1 MANQTNFR
9 YLSIEDNRALFT
21 LSGLQWQDGVLTLN
35 PVPAFEAVVTEALT
49 ASATLSGPAG
59 IGIDAEGNL
68 YIADTAGN
76 RILRYEACTGEVEPL
91 PCFGG
96 EGGLPGQLRQP
107 RGVIVGPRERL
118 YVADSGNHR
127 VQVVDL
133 ATLQLVGVWGQT
145 DPVTGDPQPGDAPGE
160 FNEPWDLAGDS
171 AGFVYVACRG
181 NERVQ
186 KFDADGRVL
195 PDFWE
200 TLRDEYPAPEG
211 PARVA
216 IIALDDGSE
225 RLLVI
230 ADNGL
235 LVYHTDGTYDEATTD
250 LWASLLAGHTVGDV
264 VGIVFT
270 GDVLYLADADSGRLL
285 VFDREGGF
293 AGIARGYRGPIA
305 GLMLDRRGR
314 LLLHTGSALLR
325 LEPGRAFG
333 ETGEFL
339 AGPFDVG
346 DQPTG
351 WHRLRAQ
358 VDGLSETAHLKLFTL
373 TSNSVASPTVPGDDV
388 VSASSEALAPLNAWR
403 AAPNDADDLL
413 VLNEPAR
420 YLWLAG
426 RLQGDGTSTPTVS
439 RVQVGYDPESWLR
452 YLPTIYQGGDMS
464 TSENPTGE
472 AVFLERT
479 LALFESLLGDS
490 EDLIDDL
497 PHLFDPDAAPD
508 GPAGTSW
515 LDWLAGWL
523 DFELD
528 ETWNEPHRREAL
540 ARAFALYA
548 RRGTAD
554 SLRELLQLYTGA
566 EVRIEEPSQYVNMW
580 SLGQGSTLGFTTM
593 LAPAYAEGAVLD
605 TTATLGQSHLIDE
618 MDYGAPLF
626 EGSAHHFCVHLHAAS
641 VPDPQD
647 IERVRRIIEREK
659 PAHTTYHLC
668 LLEPRMRV
676 GFQARIGVDSIV
688 GAGPDGQVIGGDAP
702 LGHET
707 VLPADD
713 RPPAMG
719 RGARVGRRGRMT

>member
-1 MANQTNFR
+1 MADQTNFR
-9 YLSIEDNRALFT
+9 YLNIEDNRALFT
-21 LSGLQWQDGVLTLN
+21 LSGLKWQDGVLTLN

-68 YIADTAGN
+68 YIADTAGH
-76 RILRYEACTGEVEPL
+76 RVLRYEACTGEVEPL

-96 EGGLPGQLRQP
+96 EGSLPGQLREP
-107 RGVIVGPRERL
+107 RGVIVGPRDRL

-133 ATLQLVGVWGQT
+133 ATLQLVGVWGQADST
-145 DPVTGDPQPGDAPGE
+145 SEPQPGAAPGQ
-160 FNEPWDLAGDS
+160 FDEPWDLASDS

-181 NERVQ
+181 NERIQ
-186 KFDADGRVL
+186 KFDASGRARAE
-195 PDFWE
+195 FWE
-200 TLRDEYPAPEG
+200 TLQGQSYAPEG

-216 IIALDDGSE
+216 IIVVDDGGE

-235 LVYHTDGTYDEATTD
+235 LVYYTDGTYDEATTG
-250 LWASLLAGHTVGDV
+250 LWASLLGGHPVDDV

-270 GDVLYLADADSGRLL
+270 GDALYLADAASGRLL

-293 AGIARGYRGPIA
+293 AGVARGYRGPIA
-305 GLMLDRRGR
+305 GLMLDRHGR

-325 LEPGRAFG
+325 LEPGVAFG
-333 ETGEFL
+333 EAGQFL
-339 AGPFDVG
+339 AGPFDAG

-358 VDGLSETAHLKLFTL
+358 VEGLSETAHLKLFTL
-373 TSNSVASPTVPGDDV
+373 TTNSAASPVVPGDDV
-388 VSASSEALAPLNAWR
+388 IAADTESLAPLNAWR
-403 AAPNDADDLL
+403 AAPNDSADLL
-413 VLNEPAR
+413 ALNEPAR
-420 YLWLAG
+420 YLWVAG
-426 RLQGDGTSTPTVS
+426 RMQGDGTGSPALSRLQVS
-439 RVQVGYDPESWLR
+439 YDPETWLG
-452 YLPTIYQGGDMS
+452 YLPNIYRGGDMS

-479 LALFESLLGDS
+479 LALFESLLDDS
-490 EDLIDDL
+490 ETLIDDL
-497 PHLFDPDAAPD
+497 PGLFDAAAAPD
-508 GPAGTSW
+508 EPAGASW

-580 SLGQGSTLGFTTM
+580 SLGEGSTLGFTTM

-605 TTATLGQSHLIDE
+605 TTATLDQSHLIDE

-626 EGSAHHFCVHLHAAS
+626 EGTAHHFCVQLHAAS

-676 GFQARIGVDSIV
+676 GFQARIGVDTIV

-707 VLPADD
+707 VLPADE
-713 RPPAMG
+713 RPPALG